1 MKTLIAYYSRTGK
14 TRSAAQEMA
23 KILRA
28 DIEEI
33 KDRSRRDGLMGYI
46 RSGIEGFLRS
56 RVQIDPPVRDPTSY
70 GLLVIGTPMW
80 AGKLSSPVRSY
91 LNLYREGLPPIA
103 LVCTASGGN
112 ADDVALDLK
121 RTVGVEPIAALCLS
135 EEGADDPRTVVNLR
149 IFLDGVVEKMKK

>member
-1 MKTLIAYYSRTGK
+1 MKILIAYYSRTGK
-14 TRSAAQEMA
+14 TRYAAQEMA
-23 KILRA
+23 KILNA

-33 KDRSRRDGLMGYI
+33 KDRSRREGLFGYI
-46 RSGIEGFLRS
+46 RSGVEGFMRS
-56 RVQIDPPVRDPTSY
+56 KVRIDPPERDPASY

-91 LNLYREGLPPIA
+91 LSRFREGLPPIA

-121 RTVGVEPIAALCLS
+121 RTVGVGPIAALCLS
-135 EEGADDPRTVVNLR
+135 EEEADDPRTVVNLR